1 MLIVKAIKCT
11 EMQFAFFSSRLTVEK
26 KPITSFLTLAL
37 SLLLLWDVYYVL
49 RAMANVEVRGQSC
62 GIRSLIL
69 SLHGIQ
75 ESNLNPQTCAANACT
90 HGASSTVLIYWPYFY
105 FGDSSAIFINI

>member
-1 MLIVKAIKCT
+1 MYRNAIC
-11 EMQFAFFSSRLTVEK
+11 FFLFKTDSGKK
-26 KPITSFLTLAL
+26 KPITSFLTLVL
-37 SLLLLWDVYYVL
+37 SLLLLDVYYVL
-49 RAMANVEVRGQSC
+49 RAMANVEVRGQFC